1 MRWAAQE
8 RAEAGALQE
17 AVASALA
24 AMARSGLA
32 PPSAAA
38 SHLFGQPGLQALRP
52 ATVQLI
58 VATFAQGSQPLF
70 PTCLASWNAN
80 CP

>member
-1 MRWAAQE
+1 MQVVWEAVMHWAAQQ

-17 AVASALA
+17 AIASALA

-38 SHLFGQPGLQALRP
+38 SHLFRQPGLLALRP
-52 ATVQLI
+52 ATVQLLT
-58 VATFAQGSQPLF
+58 ATFAQGAQLF
-70 PTCLASWNAN
+70 LA
-80 CP
+80 